1 MNLGNTYSIP
11 LYIFFHPDCTVGI
24 GIAPIQRVCAR
35 GLYGQPMPT
44 AGREFHPA
52 LKIYMKLVTAYH
64 RTQPLSIQATYGRI
78 NQAGVDGVV
87 LGDVA
92 WGILK
97 LRMLPLAEVS
107 VTSPPMTWFL

>member
-1 MNLGNTYSIP
+1 MHRHSSSIQ
-11 LYIFFHPDCTVGI
+11 TVLSVSELHRFS
-24 GIAPIQRVCAR
+24 AYA
-35 GLYGQPMPT
+35 LADFT

-64 RTQPLSIQATYGRI
+64 RMLPLSIQATYGRI
-78 NQAGVDGVV
+78 NQVGVEGVV
-87 LGDVA
+87 LGVVV

-107 VTSPPMTWFL
+107 VTSPPMIWFL